1 MASTLNLNTQTHTH
15 THTLLS
21 QRPGLQSNSFVKGNP
36 ASAAA
41 SDTMAVQK
49 EVRDQVVFSSFLN
62 DIRCRNNT
70 LWSLFG
76 NVYLF

>member
-1 MASTLNLNTQTHTH
+1 MASTLNLNTQTH

-49 EVRDQVVFSSFLN
+49 EVRDQVVFSSFLMTFGAG
-62 DIRCRNNT
+62 IT
-70 LWSLFG
+70 HFVLF
-76 NVYLF
+76 FRI